1 MIDKELKSSNLEDK
15 DIIRIE
21 KVANEAVNIMTYL
34 YFRINNYVTRKS

>member
-21 KVANEAVNIMTYL
+21 KVANEAANIMTYL